1 MPRTSYGDDKRSQ
14 AWEVVTN
21 LLQSLGASE
30 QVTVGSV
37 KITRCNQDN
46 TPKLSLKVQGT
57 LSDLGKLSS
66 LSIEQVRESLAE
78 HLMKYLEIV
87 DDQRSQK
94 AGRNAG
100 NWTFVL
106 RLWSVDLEENKQR
119 FWEEWDAR
127 KSGNRLQTK
136 PIPKIDP
143 ITEVRARVCQ
153 KIQEQHSKIRLLN
166 LNEIGVDQLYV
177 DVWVLQRLSSS
188 LQVRLESFYQT
199 FDLRGDRIGIGD
211 RIRRKAGFTIAE
223 IEPKLL
229 ILGKPGAGKTT
240 FLKHLLVDCCNERFQ
255 PNLIPVFLELRS
267 IQTQEYDLLLAI
279 HREFGLSEL
288 QQTEQLLKQGKGMIL
303 LDGLDEVPGQY
314 RQTIQNRIRDFAQ
327 DYSKNRF
334 ILTCRTSIL
343 ECPPQGFECV
353 EVADFQPHQVEE
365 FVKNWFKAG
374 GMDDARCGKQWNAFY
389 GRLKESPAVHELTV
403 TPVVLSLM
411 CWVFEDAGDL
421 PTQRSQLYRKG
432 LDLLLRRWDKSRD
445 IQREVGSEIYRKL
458 SLKHKESL
466 LSELAAWKFTQSDN
480 FVLFEQAKL
489 VEKIT
494 KLLGLDDEEEGERVL
509 KAIEAHHGLLI
520 QRTDDLWSFSH
531 LTFQEYFTTQW
542 FIQRQ
547 EWQELACNIWTPH
560 WREIFLLVTEQ
571 REYSTEILWAMK
583 AEIDQ
588 SIAGDSKLQGFLAWA
603 QQKSES
609 AHSQYKTAKVR
620 AFYFD
625 LAYELNGIEQSDSTR
640 SLRSL
645 VSEIMYDLDIN
656 ASRAFGSKVN
666 SFRKQILSRQ
676 KGERRRREEQEIE
689 EEEPSRVEKLNLEKT
704 RFERVYKSLNYA
716 CDCVLAFNR
725 HTVLDSNSQDPMSLD
740 ELMHIEAQL
749 PEFVEEDFYNS
760 WIWWESNGE
769 AWTEQLR
776 QALIKYCNIG
786 HDWQFTVHQKE
797 QLRRYYAA
805 NKFLIECMYQP
816 GAVNETVQGEIE
828 DNLFLPIAE
837 LQRQQNEKIE
847 I

>member
-14 AWEVVTN
+14 AWKLVTN
-21 LLQSLGASE
+21 LLQVLGNSE
-30 QVTVGSV
+30 QVTVGNV
-37 KITRCNQDN
+37 KITRCKQDN
-46 TPKLSLKVQGT
+46 TAKPSLKVQGT

-66 LSIEQVRESLAE
+66 LSIEQVRESLSE

-100 NWTFVL
+100 TWTFVL
-106 RLWSVDLEENKQR
+106 QLWSINLEENKQR

-127 KSGNRLQTK
+127 KLGNRLQAK
-136 PIPKIDP
+136 PIAKVDP
-143 ITEVRARVCQ
+143 IAEVRARVCQ
-153 KIQEQHSKIRLLN
+153 KLQEQHSKIRLLN

-188 LQVRLESFYQT
+188 FQVRLESFYQT
-199 FDLRGDRIGIGD
+199 FDLRGDRIGMGD
-211 RIRRKAGFTIAE
+211 RIRRKAGFEIAE

-240 FLKHLLVDCCNERFQ
+240 FLKHLLVDCSNEKFQ
-255 PNLIPVFLELRS
+255 PNLIPVFLELRR

-279 HREFGLSEL
+279 HRELGLSEL
-288 QQTEQLLKQGKGMIL
+288 QQTEQLLKQGKGLIL
-303 LDGLDEVPGQY
+303 LDGLDEVPGQH
-314 RQTIQNRIRDFAQ
+314 RQTIQSRIRDFAQ
-327 DYSKNRF
+327 DYAENRF
-334 ILTCRTSIL
+334 ILTCRTSVL
-343 ECPPQGFECV
+343 ECPPQGFECI
-353 EVADFQPHQVEE
+353 EVADFQLHQVEE

-374 GMDDARCGKQWNAFY
+374 GMDDAMSSEQWDAFY
-389 GRLKESPAVHELTV
+389 GRIKESPAVHELTV

-432 LDLLLRRWDKSRD
+432 LDLLLKRWDKLRD

-458 SLKHKESL
+458 SLKQKELL
-466 LSELAAWKFTQSDN
+466 LSELAVWKFTQPEN
-480 FVLFEQAKL
+480 FVLFEQVKL

-494 KLLGLDDEEEGERVL
+494 KLLELDEEEEGEGVL

-520 QRTDDLWSFSH
+520 QRADDLWSFSH

-542 FIQRQ
+542 FIQHQ
-547 EWQELACNIWTPH
+547 EWQELACKLWTPH
-560 WREIFLLVTEQ
+560 WREIFLLATEQ

-588 SIAGDSKLQGFLAWA
+588 SIAVDPKLQEFLAWA
-603 QQKSES
+603 QQKSEF

-620 AFYFD
+620 AFYIE
-625 LAYELNGIEQSDSTR
+625 LACELNGIEQSDSKR

-645 VSEIMYDLDIN
+645 IAEIMYDLDIN
-656 ASRAFGSKVN
+656 RPRDFGSKVN
-666 SFRKQILSRQ
+666 LFRKQILLRP
-676 KGERRRREEQEIE
+676 KAGAKRREVEETEEKDNRIE
-689 EEEPSRVEKLNLEKT
+689 DLELEKA
-704 RFERVYKSLNYA
+704 RFEKIFASLNYA
-716 CDCVLAFNR
+716 CDYTLTFNR
-725 HTVLDSNSQDPMSLD
+725 HTVLDSNAQNPMSLD
-740 ELMHIEAQL
+740 ELLYIEAQL

-760 WIWWESNGE
+760 LVWWENNGE
-769 AWTEQLR
+769 AWTKQLR

-786 HDWQFTVHQKE
+786 HDWQFTIQQKE
-797 QLRRYYAA
+797 QLQRYYAA

-837 LQRQQNEKIE
+837 LQRQQNDKD
-847 I
+847 

>member
-1 MPRTSYGDDKRSQ
+1 MPRTSYGDNKKLQ
-14 AWEVVTN
+14 AWKLVTN
-21 LLQSLGASE
+21 LLEELSNSE
-30 QVTVGSV
+30 QVTVWNV
-37 KITRCNQDN
+37 RITRCNQDN

-57 LSDLGKLSS
+57 LSNLGKLSS
-66 LSIEQVRESLAE
+66 LSIEQVRESLSE

-100 NWTFVL
+100 NWTFLL
-106 RLWSVDLEENKQR
+106 RLWSIDLEENRQR
-119 FWEEWDAR
+119 FWVEWDER

-136 PIPKIDP
+136 PIPEVDP
-143 ITEVRARVCQ
+143 IAEVRARVCQ
-153 KIQEQHSKIRLLN
+153 RIREQHSKTRLLN

-199 FDLRGDRIGIGD
+199 FDLRGDRIGMGD
-211 RIRRKAGFTIAE
+211 RNGRKAGFKIAE

-240 FLKHLLVDCCNERFQ
+240 FLKQLLVDCCNEKFQ
-255 PNLIPVFLELRS
+255 PNLIPVFLELRK

-279 HREFGLSEL
+279 HGEFGLSEL
-288 QQTEQLLKQGKGMIL
+288 QQTKQLLKQGKGLIL
-303 LDGLDEVPGQY
+303 LDGLDEVPGQH

-327 DYSKNRF
+327 DYSNNRF

-343 ECPPQGFECV
+343 ESPPQGFGCV

-365 FVKNWFKAG
+365 FVKNWFKAS
-374 GMDDARCGKQWNAFY
+374 GMDDVMCGERWNAFH

-411 CWVFEDAGDL
+411 CWIFEDTGDL
-421 PTQRSQLYRKG
+421 PIQRSQLYRKG
-432 LDLLLRRWDKSRD
+432 LDLLLKRWDKSRD
-445 IQREVGSEIYRKL
+445 IQREVGSKIYRKL
-458 SLKHKESL
+458 SLKQKELL
-466 LSELAAWKFTQSDN
+466 LSELAVWKFTQTEN

-489 VEKIT
+489 IQKIT
-494 KLLGLDDEEEGERVL
+494 SLLELDEEEEGEGVL

-520 QRTDDLWSFSH
+520 QRADDLWSFSH

-547 EWQELACNIWTPH
+547 EWQKLACKLWVPH
-560 WREIFLLVTEQ
+560 WREIFLLLTEQ

-588 SIAGDSKLQGFLAWA
+588 SIAVESKLQEFLAWA

-609 AHSQYKTAKVR
+609 AYSQYKTAKVR

-625 LAYELNGIEQSDSTR
+625 LAYEFNGIERSDFTR
-640 SLRSL
+640 SLRSIIA
-645 VSEIMYDLDIN
+645 EIMYDLDIN
-656 ASRAFGSKVN
+656 RPVAFGRKIN
-666 SFRKQILSRQ
+666 FFRKQIMSKQ
-676 KGERRRREEQEIE
+676 EAIVRRIE
-689 EEEPSRVEKLNLEKT
+689 EYETEEKNNRKENFLPEKA
-704 RFERVYKSLNYA
+704 RFEKIYASLNYA
-716 CDCVLAFNR
+716 CDYTLTFNR
-725 HTVLDSNSQDPMSLD
+725 HTVLDSNAQNPTSLV
-740 ELMHIEAQL
+740 ELLNIEAQL

-760 WIWWESNGE
+760 LVWWENNGE
-769 AWTEQLR
+769 AWTKQLR

-786 HDWQFTVHQKE
+786 HDWQFTVQQKK
-797 QLRRYYAA
+797 QLRRYYTA
-805 NKFLIECMYQP
+805 NKFLIECIYQP
-816 GAVNETVQGEIE
+816 DAVNETVQGEIE

-837 LQRQQNEKIE
+837 LQRQQNEKFE
-847 I
+847 A